1 MPNAPLVQPLD
12 PSEMHPSPVPTAPDA
27 QPPNTA
33 DAVQEEEPQEQPAA
47 NLPTVPKAIIKIPAF
62 QALFAGAPPA
72 MSYHIKGMEDRDEKK
87 LIAEHKD
94 FLQKAGVQVYRSL
107 SGERGVMFNALHI
120 HPQDL
125 YAADK
130 AGKLDQ
136 IAPDFDTVNHA
147 IGKSGLSNPVLQV
160 SNVPQG
166 PPTARSASI
175 APQSGALDALAQ
187 RITGAGTPSPG
198 QTPPIAPSLP
208 ASVQKRLL
216 AERNANLS
224 PGAPTSGP
232 APGQGRILNS
242 ILKPV
247 A

>member
-1 MPNAPLVQPLD
+1 
-12 PSEMHPSPVPTAPDA
+12 MHPSPMPTASDA
-27 QPPNTA
+27 AVPNTA
-33 DAVQEEEPQEQPAA
+33 DAAQPEQPAA
-47 NLPTVPKAIIKIPAF
+47 NAPAVPKDLIKVPAM

-72 MSYHIKGMEDRDEKK
+72 MSYHIKGMEDRDEKR
-87 LIAEHKD
+87 LMSEHKE
-94 FLQKAGVQVYRSL
+94 FLQKAGIRVYKSL
-107 SGERGVMFNALHI
+107 SGDRGVIFNALHI

-147 IGKSGLSNPVLQV
+147 ISKAGLSNPVLQV
-160 SNVPQG
+160 RGVPGG
-166 PPTARSASI
+166 PPTSRSGAIAPTSAS
-175 APQSGALDALAQ
+175 QDALAQ
-187 RITGAGTPSPG
+187 RVMGSGAPSAG
-198 QTPPIAPSLP
+198 QTPPVAPSLP

-216 AERNANLS
+216 AERNANLTA
-224 PGAPTSGP
+224 GAPTSGP
-232 APGQGRILNS
+232 APGQGRLLNS